1 VYFGFIRV
9 PFDRVPAGES
19 MSFESI
25 FFDFTPG
32 TPIWLLVLFL
42 VALGLAT
49 FASLIGTSGGS
60 AMVAILITMLYL
72 PYQVAIA
79 TATIFGAA
87 DSIVS
92 IIRVY
97 FSHSKTARRK
107 KQLKDDVSD
116 PAPSSEPGKNT
127 DLPTEDEYRDLR
139 PVLRAWVV
147 LAPFAILGSFLGATI
162 SFSLPDVVLRITQG
176 VVIIVLS
183 VRMIRSA
190 LKRRKKGKR
199 ESKAGVTASTFQMS
213 KRAFVVLA
221 TTGTCVGLLAGL
233 VGMGGGMI
241 MVPMLATVL
250 NFTFFA
256 AGSTSELTIIVALTS
271 SSLMRVV
278 MGGFDPLYAAIVVV
292 GATLGAWSGT
302 ALWEK
307 VPETPVMVAFAGMAL
322 VLAVRLIIT
331 I

>member
-1 VYFGFIRV
+1 
-9 PFDRVPAGES
+9 
-19 MSFESI
+19 MLFELL

-32 TPIWLLVLFL
+32 NPIWLLVLFL

-60 AMVAILITMLYL
+60 AMVAILITILYL

-97 FSHSKTARRK
+97 FSHSKTANRK
-107 KQLKDDVSD
+107 NQPKDGVSD
-116 PAPSSEPGKNT
+116 PAPLSESQTNA
-127 DLPTEDEYRDLR
+127 DLPAKEDYRDLR

-147 LAPFAILGSFLGATI
+147 LAPFSILGSFLGAMI

-183 VRMIRSA
+183 FRMIRSA
-190 LKRRKKGKR
+190 LKRRRKGKR
-199 ESKAGVTASTFQMS
+199 ESKAGVTASTFQMNE
-213 KRAFVVLA
+213 RAFLVLA

-256 AGSTSELTIIVALTS
+256 AGSTSELTIIVSLTS

-278 MGGFDPLYAAIVVV
+278 IGGFNPLYAAIVIV
-292 GATLGAWSGT
+292 GATLGAWFGT

-307 VPETPVMVAFAGMAL
+307 VPETPIMVSFAGMAL
-322 VLAVRLIIT
+322 VLAIWLIIT